1 MSAEKLDGT
10 VLDRL
15 FKTIEGRKGG
25 DPTQSHTAKL
35 FSKGTAKIAQK
46 VGEEA
51 VEAVIEA
58 MRGDKAA
65 LVAES
70 SDLLYHLLVMW
81 ADRGVDPAD
90 VWAALKAR
98 EGTSGLTE
106 KAARRRAD
114 DLKGK

>member
-1 MSAEKLDGT
+1 MADEKKLDGT
-10 VLDRL
+10 TLDCL
-15 FKTIEGRKGG
+15 FKVIEGRKGG

-35 FSKGTAKIAQK
+35 FAKGTAKIAQK

-58 MRGDKAA
+58 LRDDKAA

-70 SDLLYHLLVMW
+70 SDLLYHLLVLW
-81 ADRGVDPAD
+81 ADRGVDPQD

-98 EGTSGLTE
+98 EGTSGLAE
-106 KAARRRAD
+106 KAGRN
-114 DLKGK
+114 KGR